1 MEKYLQE
8 KYDESFDSQFY
19 YWHEKM
25 LNNDPQTILKEIDAE
40 LRVLYVRLEN
50 DQEGRG
56 QVAETGIMGNVAGM
70 EAVRAECLALI
81 AEKA

>member
-8 KYDESFDSQFY
+8 KYDESFDAQFY
-19 YWHEKM
+19 YWHEKA
-25 LNNDPQTILKEIDAE
+25 LVNPVKTLKEIDAE

-56 QVAETGIMGNVAGM
+56 QVAETGIMGTVAGM
-70 EAVRAECLALI
+70 EAVRAECLDLVAQN
-81 AEKA
+81 K

>member
-8 KYDESFDSQFY
+8 KYDECFDAQFH
-19 YWHEKM
+19 YWHDKAQENPVK
-25 LNNDPQTILKEIDAE
+25 TLKEIEAE

-56 QVAETGIMGNVAGM
+56 QVAETGIMGTVAGM
-70 EAVRAECLALI
+70 EAVRAECLHLVGGV
-81 AEKA
+81 K